1 MDFKD
6 EKKKYEYEK
15 LFTYDIELTKSRWTV
30 FATLFTVSLIIPGIV
45 LRGDVQSLALW
56 AKYAIAFG
64 FLVYLTATYHYFWHH
79 RISHRIRDRL
89 KEIEKSEKIDIITT
103 VRKRPDCRLFRP
115 YFHWAI
121 WILGL
126 AYAYLTFLIVGK
138 VLFLYYIGS
147 LIISIV
153 ILAVLY
159 KIFKKEKEEQGDK
172 QNKDKKTN
180 KK

>member
-1 MDFKD
+1 MDFND

-15 LFTYDIELTKSRWTV
+15 LFAYDIELTKLRWTV
-30 FATLFTVSLIIPGIV
+30 FAALFTVSLIIPGIV
-45 LRGDVQSLALW
+45 LRGAVQSLEPW
-56 AKYAIAFG
+56 AKYAISFG
-64 FLVYLTATYHYFWHH
+64 FLIYLTATYHYWWHH
-79 RISHRIRDRL
+79 RISHCIRDKL
-89 KEIEKSEKIDIITT
+89 KEIENEEGIDIIKTI
-103 VRKRPDCRLFRP
+103 RKRPPGL

-126 AYAYLTFLIVGK
+126 AYAILTLLIVGK
-138 VLFLYYIGS
+138 VFFLYYIGS
-147 LIISIV
+147 LIISIF

>member
-1 MDFKD
+1 MGFKD
-6 EKKKYEYEK
+6 ENEKKKYEYEK
-15 LFTYDIELTKSRWTV
+15 LFEYDLELTKLRWTV
-30 FATLFTVSLIIPGIV
+30 FAALFSVSLIIPGIV
-45 LRGDVQSLALW
+45 LRGNVQELTPW

-64 FLVYLTATYHYFWHH
+64 FLVYLTATYHYLWHH

-103 VRKRPDCRLFRP
+103 VRKRPGCRLFRP

-126 AYAYLTFLIVGK
+126 AYASLTFLIVGK
-138 VLFLYYIGS
+138 VFFLYYIGS

-159 KIFKKEKEEQGDK
+159 KIFEKEKKDQGD
-172 QNKDKKTN
+172 NR
-180 KK
+180 